1 MPSPVNNQLYY
12 GTLCI
17 IKKKENIYVS
27 LTLEEWTSFY
37 NKLMNIELTENNTDN
52 GTTTEESD
60 TDEEN
65 IFNTA
70 DNVLTYEE
78 YEPEY

>member
-1 MPSPVNNQLYY
+1 
-12 GTLCI
+12 
-17 IKKKENIYVS
+17 
-27 LTLEEWTSFY
+27 
-37 NKLMNIELTENNTDN
+37 MNIELTENNTDN